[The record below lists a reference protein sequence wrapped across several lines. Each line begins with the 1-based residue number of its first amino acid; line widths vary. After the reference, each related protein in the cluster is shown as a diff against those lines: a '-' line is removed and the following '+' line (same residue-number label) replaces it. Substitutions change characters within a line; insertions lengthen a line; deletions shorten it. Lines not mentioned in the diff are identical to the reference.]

1 MIKLW
6 WSEAEKHNVL
16 PLDDRF
22 GPRFAENAARF
33 HGARSNFTF
42 HAGMGHVPTDVAPDV
57 RSRSY
62 TIEAHVD
69 IDGGDEGVLI
79 AHGDAT
85 TGYSLYIGMAIWCTI
100 STSAATMRSSRSDR
114 RYRGGAPASAFA

>member
-1 MIKLW
+1 M
-6 WSEAEKHNVL
+6 L

-33 HGARSNFTF
+33 HGARNKFVF

-62 TIEAHVD
+62 TIEAHVE
-69 IDGGDEGVLI
+69 IGEAGAEGVLI

-85 TGYSLYIGMAIWCTI
+85 SRLQPLHQGRPCWCTI
-100 STSAATMRSSRSDR
+100 SISAAAMRS
-114 RYRGGAPASAFA
+114 